1 MERLLELR
9 NKLHI
14 QKIECSFYKN
24 VLLMMIST
32 KKDMFESGSIFEPA
46 DFVDDVRSLLIEMNL
61 IFEIIDILKLDM
73 DIGL

>member
-1 MERLLELR
+1 
-9 NKLHI
+9 
-14 QKIECSFYKN
+14 
-24 VLLMMIST
+24 MMIST
-32 KKDMFESGSIFEPA
+32 KKDMFEPGSIFEPA